1 MTWTNVKT
9 WELSAEFGTSVS
21 TGPHPGEWDVIWTEL
36 FEEWLP
42 SIGHKTYF
50 HRREIQSGQNVVEYG
65 WIAYNTDVKDLTPAP
80 NNLWVRWFPD
90 NVAASNSGLLDV
102 FVDKYYD
109 DYPGGPPYVIDN
121 ANVRTH
127 QATSLLRN
135 SDFMPVRLWLSDQKT
150 GSFMMTWQG
159 KIQLAW
165 FDTYSWVFTDSRYPP
180 TAAGNNTYTNR
191 SGILPMVKDR
201 WNVFNA
207 VDTGVSSINTSYP
220 LSTHSF
226 QGKMFS
232 DNAFIVSPLSIG
244 TTNLP
249 DRIST
254 NADDIGIFQLS
265 ATYRGTTEYTSYERF
280 ERFMEVPYF
289 VRMLVNNRE
298 WWLVYQ
304 RDSAFNITTLPFLAF
319 KCSEELPPPP

>member
-9 WELSAEFGTSVS
+9 WELSTEFGTSPS
-21 TGPHPGEWDVIWTEL
+21 NGPHPSEWDVIWTEL

-109 DYPGGPPYVIDN
+109 DYPGGPPYVVDN
-121 ANVRTH
+121 SSVRTH

-135 SDFMPVRLWLSDQKT
+135 ADFMPVRLWLSDQKT

-165 FDTYSWVFTDSRYPP
+165 FDTYSWVFTDSRFPP

-191 SGILPMVKDR
+191 SGIFPLVKDG
-201 WNVFNA
+201 WDAFNA
-207 VDTGVSSINTSYP
+207 IDVGVSSSNVSYP
-220 LSTHSF
+220 LSTHCF
-226 QGKMFS
+226 REQMFS
-232 DNAFIVSPLSIG
+232 DNAFILSPLSLG
-244 TTNLP
+244 TGNLP

-254 NADDIGIFQLS
+254 NANDIGLFHRS
-265 ATYRGTTEYTSYERF
+265 ASYRGVGQYTGYERV
-280 ERFMEVPYF
+280 ETLMQAPYF
-289 VRMLVNNRE
+289 VRMLMNSKE

-304 RDSAFNITTLPFLAF
+304 GDSAFTATDNPFLAF
-319 KCSEELPPPP
+319 KCSEELPPSP